1 MTLQEE
7 LLAQD
12 YKIDI
17 YAPDFEGDKWATLDF
32 KKTIESENFTIN
44 LEVAVRY
51 VFESHEYCEVDYTT
65 LESIEVIDENDIK
78 LEVSEELADLIE
90 AKLYEEW
97 E

>member
-1 MTLQEE
+1 MALQEE

-17 YAPDFEGDKWATLDF
+17 YAPDFEGDKHATLDF